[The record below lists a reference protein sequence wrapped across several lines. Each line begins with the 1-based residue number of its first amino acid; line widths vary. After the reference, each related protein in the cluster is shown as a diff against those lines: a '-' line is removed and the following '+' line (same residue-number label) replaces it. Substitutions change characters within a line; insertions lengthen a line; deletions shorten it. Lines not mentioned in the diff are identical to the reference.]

1 MIWRKKNQLFS
12 CKLFQS
18 NQISD
23 ILHVLCRRR
32 FFYNDKSWNSKRYL
46 FANVKSFCH
55 LMWKRIYHSG
65 GVNSILTNLQTF
77 NLWTGQYVSYK
88 SESVDQFWFNL
99 PHNNDKMSNVKNFS
113 HLKIDIFCYFNFCHW
128 RRNAFC
134 WIWLQIA
141 FGLTLGVLG
150 LFILWSFKFNLIEF

>member
-55 LMWKRIYHSG
+55 LMWKRFCHSV
-65 GVNSILTNLQTF
+65 GVNSIKTNLQTF
-77 NLWTGQYVSYK
+77 NLWTDQFVKYK
-88 SESVDQFWFNL
+88 SVNLFWLNL
-99 PHNNDKMSNVKNFS
+99 PHQNGKTFFASNVKNYS
-113 HLKIDIFCYFNFCHW
+113 HLQTDIFCYFNFCHC
-128 RRNAFC
+128 RRDNFDNG
-134 WIWLQIA
+134 W
-141 FGLTLGVLG
+141 
-150 LFILWSFKFNLIEF
+150 N